1 MIKECKKTMLNSQLA
16 EGGVN
21 MRNIILY
28 EQWKELY
35 NTYLTIRPIHRGKD
49 FTYKDGDLY
58 VAITT
63 NQRNYR
69 QVTEGH

>member
-1 MIKECKKTMLNSQLA
+1 
-16 EGGVN
+16 

-35 NTYLTIRPIHRGKD
+35 NTYLTIRPIHGGKD

-63 NQRNYR
+63 NQRNNR
-69 QVTEGH
+69 QVTAGH